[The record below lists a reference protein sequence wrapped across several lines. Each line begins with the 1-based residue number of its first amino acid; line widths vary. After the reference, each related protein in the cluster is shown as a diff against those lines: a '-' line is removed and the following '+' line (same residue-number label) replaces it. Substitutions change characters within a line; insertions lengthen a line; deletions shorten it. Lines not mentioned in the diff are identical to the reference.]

1 MTYSCWY
8 ILLYYFPFTLSY
20 IFPGNKQ
27 GLAKLGSPMFVSST
41 RDDEISKFIFNDS
54 FPLQSRELMFRLN
67 TDLKDKDIDLKNK
80 DIDLKNKDIDLKDK
94 DVEREKLLSNIT
106 TLTYSLERAQSTLAS
121 FSTSKTGKCNNPINR
136 EKIDGLSI
144 FVLNLVDPFLSAS

>member
-80 DIDLKNKDIDLKDK
+80 DI
-94 DVEREKLLSNIT
+94 EREKLLSNIT